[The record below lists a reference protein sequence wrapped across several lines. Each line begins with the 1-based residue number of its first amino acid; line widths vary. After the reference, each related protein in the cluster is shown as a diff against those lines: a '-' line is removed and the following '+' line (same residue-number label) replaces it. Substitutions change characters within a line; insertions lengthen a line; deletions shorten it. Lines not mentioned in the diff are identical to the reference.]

1 MNHFPTLCIDNF
13 YSDPDSIRK
22 FALSQEFFPDP
33 AGRWPGK
40 RTKSLHLLNENLFQ
54 VFSRKVLS
62 TLFDLTTV
70 DLNWVIT
77 TEFHMINNLD
87 PNKDS
92 IKNTGW
98 VHYDDG
104 FAVLAG
110 LIYLNPSPCLDSGT
124 SIFKCI
130 DESILTNYQEDGRWT
145 NIKKKFYLE
154 KNAEGYEQSLI
165 ENNAAFIE
173 TARFQNVYNRLV
185 LYDGGM
191 PHRFNS
197 CFSDNDSRLVQ
208 VIFVRSLEG
217 SFESP
222 VTRIKKFPV

>member
-1 MNHFPTLCIDNF
+1 MTL
-13 YSDPDSIRK
+13 
-22 FALSQEFFPDP
+22 L
-33 AGRWPGK
+33 
-40 RTKSLHLLNENLFQ
+40 
-54 VFSRKVLS
+54 KVLS

-154 KNAEGYEQSLI
+154 KNA
-165 ENNAAFIE
+165 AFIE